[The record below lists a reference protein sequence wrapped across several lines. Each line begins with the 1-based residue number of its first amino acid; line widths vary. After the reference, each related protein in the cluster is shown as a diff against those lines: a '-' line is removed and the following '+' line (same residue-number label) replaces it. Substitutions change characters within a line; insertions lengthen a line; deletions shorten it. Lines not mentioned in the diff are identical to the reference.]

1 MMRATA
7 VAVDRELVHVADD
20 GGVAIVT
27 LDRPPANALDPSML
41 RAGLDVLDRLL
52 DARPNAV
59 VIAGANGFFC
69 GGADLEIVPRLSAE
83 DQAEMARDINR
94 LFAGWYEFPRPVVA
108 AVNGHAV
115 AGGLILALCADHR
128 VVGVAGRFGLTEIKV
143 GIPYPSAAMA
153 VVRAELAP
161 PVARR
166 LVLQGELFGSE
177 VATALAVFDEL
188 VADDAVVE
196 RSVAVA
202 RQLADLPSATF
213 ETVKRQL
220 RSDVMARRRESFGGA
235 QAAGW
240 VMAEAQEAA
249 RRVLHDRDGPPR

>member
-1 MMRATA
+1 MRATA
-7 VAVDRELVHVADD
+7 VAVDRELVHVVED

-27 LDRPPANALDPSML
+27 LDRPPANALDPTML

-59 VIAGANGFFC
+59 VIAGSNGFFC
-69 GGADLEIVPRLSAE
+69 GGADLEIVPRLPADE
-83 DQAEMARDINR
+83 QAEMARGINR

-128 VVGVAGRFGLTEIKV
+128 VAGRAGRFGLTEVKV

-153 VVRAELAP
+153 VVQAELAP
-161 PVARR
+161 HVARR
-166 LVLQGELFGSE
+166 LVLRGELFGSD
-177 VATALAVFDEL
+177 VANALAVFDEV
-188 VADDAVVE
+188 VADDVVVG
-196 RSVAVA
+196 RALAVA
-202 RQLADLPSATF
+202 QELAALPSATF

-220 RSDVMARRRESFGGA
+220 RGDVMARRRESFGGG

-240 VMAEAQEAA
+240 AMAEAEEAA
-249 RRVLHDRDGPPR
+249 RRVLHDREGPPP